1 MDEVDGNFIGKCLP
15 IINHPKCRFL
25 DGIQMFGWR
34 PNPSLSEDDNYMDM
48 VMLVTRSSH
57 CRQGSMACVLVDQS
71 SDGFF
76 ESIISV
82 ATNKP
87 LFTDK
92 DSDVHAEIAALGG
105 ASRRGDRTENAT
117 AYITMPPCKRCFA
130 ALVVSGIRRIVTRLA
145 PPKAIE
151 EGARRHKIELVVLG
165 RLKEQTARLN
175 TLIYGNPDGKRKKI
189 DEGSETSGPL
199 KRRKSQEESSEK

>member
-1 MDEVDGNFIGKCLP
+1 
-15 IINHPKCRFL
+15 
-25 DGIQMFGWR
+25 
-34 PNPSLSEDDNYMDM
+34 
-48 VMLVTRSSH
+48 
-57 CRQGSMACVLVDQS
+57 
-71 SDGFF
+71 
-76 ESIISV
+76 
-82 ATNKP
+82 
-87 LFTDK
+87 
-92 DSDVHAEIAALGG
+92 
-105 ASRRGDRTENAT
+105 
-117 AYITMPPCKRCFA
+117 MPPCKRCFA